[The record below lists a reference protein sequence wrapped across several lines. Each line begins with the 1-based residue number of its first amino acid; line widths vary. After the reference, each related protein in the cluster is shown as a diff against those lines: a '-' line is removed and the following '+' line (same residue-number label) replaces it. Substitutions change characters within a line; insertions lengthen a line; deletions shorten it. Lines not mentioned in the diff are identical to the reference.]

1 MKANIIRGKHGKDPI
16 MRLLMAVREPFSSW
30 KMVPVCC
37 NKQGRP
43 CDAGGLRRHPKRGP
57 IVYKFFFTCNIN
69 IKPKTLVFI
78 MLKPKIILQQSI
90 HKEGF

>member
-1 MKANIIRGKHGKDPI
+1 MYN
-16 MRLLMAVREPFSSW
+16 
-30 KMVPVCC
+30 
-37 NKQGRP
+37 
-43 CDAGGLRRHPKRGP
+43 
-57 IVYKFFFTCNIN
+57 FFFTCNIN

>member
-1 MKANIIRGKHGKDPI
+1 MSH
-16 MRLLMAVREPFSSW
+16 L
-30 KMVPVCC
+30 
-37 NKQGRP
+37 GRS
-43 CDAGGLRRHPKRGP
+43 CGAGGLRQHSKRGS